1 MNNLVT
7 LIGRLARNVETIEEN
22 KAIITL
28 AVQRNYK
35 NEEGIYE
42 VDFIPCVL
50 WNSLGD
56 HTKEYCRTGDLV
68 GIKGRIQ
75 MIDNK
80 MVLVAEK
87 VSFLAMQR
95 VEEV

>member
-50 WNSLGD
+50 
-56 HTKEYCRTGDLV
+56 
-68 GIKGRIQ
+68 
-75 MIDNK
+75 
-80 MVLVAEK
+80 
-87 VSFLAMQR
+87 
-95 VEEV
+95 